1 MSDARVRPFDP
12 RLLRRA
18 AAARRL
24 LAVDVA
30 AGVTGTLL
38 LLAQVSLVAT
48 VVAGVVT
55 GETQAVAPGLVAL
68 LVAVIAGRAAMAWLV
83 EVSGRRAAAGVM
95 SSLRTELVS
104 RRLRRGGGDLATGSS
119 GELATAAVQ
128 GVDGL
133 ETYFARYL
141 PQVVLAV
148 VVPVAVLAWTAA
160 VDVTSALIV
169 AVTVPVVPVFMALIG
184 RAAAHRSRQRWAA
197 LTVLGAHFLDVVR
210 GLPTL
215 RAFNRGQAQLPKI
228 AEAADLY
235 RRTTMGTLR
244 LSFLS
249 GAVLD
254 LATTLSTALVAVTL
268 GVRLVGGQV
277 GLRPALTV
285 VLLVPELYAPLRQ
298 LGSMFHASADGLAS
312 AARILDVLESGDA
325 VPAAPASTVR
335 SKRRGCGGAP
345 TRALPDPAHSVVRLR
360 GVSVRFAGRVVPALD
375 RVDLAVG
382 PGELLA
388 VTGPSGSGKSTL
400 GQVLLGVRLPDEGQV
415 LVDEWGLALDDLDD
429 WRRHL
434 AWAPQHP
441 VLLHASVASNIALGR
456 PDTDRDV
463 VEAAARAAGAHSF
476 VAALPRGYDTV
487 LGSGGRALSPGQR
500 QRLGLARALSR
511 DASLVVLDEPTV
523 HLDAASVD
531 HVARTVAGLRGR
543 CTMVVITH
551 DPRLVAVA
559 DRRVVLQRGRLVSPA
574 ADEPGGLVTAEAA
587 T

>member
-1 MSDARVRPFDP
+1 VTAPRVRPFDA

-24 LAVDVA
+24 LAVDVG
-30 AGVTGTLL
+30 AGVAGTLL
-38 LLAQVSLVAT
+38 LLAQVSLVAA
-48 VVAGVVT
+48 VVAGVVA
-55 GETQAVAPGLVAL
+55 GETDAVAPGVVAL
-68 LVAVIAGRAAMAWLV
+68 LVAAIAGRAAMAWLV

-95 SSLRTELVS
+95 SSLRTELVA

-160 VDVTSALIV
+160 VDVTSAVIV

-215 RAFNRGQAQLPKI
+215 RAFNRGRAQIPKI

-254 LATTLSTALVAVTL
+254 LAATLSTALVAVTL

-277 GLRPALTV
+277 ALRPALTV
-285 VLLVPELYAPLRQ
+285 LLLVPELYAPLRQ
-298 LGSMFHASADGLAS
+298 LGSMFHASADGLA
-312 AARILDVLESGDA
+312 AASRILDVLESGDA
-325 VPAAPASTVR
+325 PAGSTPVRDVPPPADGPST
-335 SKRRGCGGAP
+335 RGW
-345 TRALPDPAHSVVRLR
+345 PDPGRAVVRLR
-360 GVSVRFAGRVVPALD
+360 GVSVRFAGRPVPALD
-375 RVDLAVG
+375 RVDLAIG

-388 VTGPSGSGKSTL
+388 VTGPSGAGKSTL

-415 LVDEWGLALDDLDD
+415 LVGERALAVDDLDD
-429 WRRHL
+429 WRLHL

-441 VLLHASVASNIALGR
+441 VLVHASVAVNIALGA
-456 PDTDRDV
+456 PAADRGA
-463 VEAAARAAGAHSF
+463 VEAAARAAGAHTF

-500 QRLGLARALSR
+500 QRLGLARALLR
-511 DASLVVLDEPTV
+511 DASLTVLDEPTV
-523 HLDAASVD
+523 HLDGASVD
-531 HVARTVAGLRGR
+531 HVARTLDRLRGR
-543 CTMVVITH
+543 GTIVLITH
-551 DPRLVAVA
+551 DPRLMAVA
-559 DRRVVLQRGRLVSPA
+559 DRRVVLHVGRVVPPA
-574 ADEPGGLVTAEAA
+574 ADARGVLVAAEAA
-587 T
+587 P